1 MKKTSMWRRD
11 FTMVVIGQI
20 ISLFGNAILRFA
32 LPLYLL
38 NETGSAT
45 LFGVVM
51 ACSFIPMIVLSPVG
65 GIVADRVNK
74 RNVMVALDFST
85 AGLMALFT
93 LLLGHMNLVVLLVIT
108 LMLLFG
114 IQGAYQ
120 PSVQASLPSL
130 VTADQLLPAN
140 AVINQVS
147 ALANLIGPVAG
158 GALFAVWGLMPI
170 LLISIACFLFPA
182 VMEIFIHI
190 PFEKRKSELG
200 VFAIVKQD
208 LHQSFTFIRRQQPV
222 IGKILAIVAA
232 FNLFLSALMIISIPV
247 LIKQTLSLPADLSDQ
262 LYGYAQGALAL
273 GGLAGGCLAG
283 LFAKKL
289 RVQKASLLL
298 LGSAMC
304 LVPMG
309 AVLLMQAPAMVS
321 YLVITLCSF
330 VMMALATMFSVMMLA
345 YVQAITPMEI
355 IGKVISCAI
364 TFSMCA
370 QPVGQALYGW
380 LFDAL
385 PGQHYWILFGGAL
398 VSCVIAGFSKA
409 AFGKL
414 LDVPENEPEQPLP
427 KARPRLQEESI

>member
-1 MKKTSMWRRD
+1 MKK
-11 FTMVVIGQI
+11 
-20 ISLFGNAILRFA
+20 
-32 LPLYLL
+32 
-38 NETGSAT
+38 E
-45 LFGVVM
+45 
-51 ACSFIPMIVLSPVG
+51 
-65 GIVADRVNK
+65 
-74 RNVMVALDFST
+74 
-85 AGLMALFT
+85 
-93 LLLGHMNLVVLLVIT
+93 
-108 LMLLFG
+108 
-114 IQGAYQ
+114 
-120 PSVQASLPSL
+120 
-130 VTADQLLPAN
+130 
-140 AVINQVS
+140 
-147 ALANLIGPVAG
+147 
-158 GALFAVWGLMPI
+158 
-170 LLISIACFLFPA
+170 
-182 VMEIFIHI
+182 
-190 PFEKRKSELG
+190 
-200 VFAIVKQD
+200 
-208 LHQSFTFIRRQQPV
+208 HQSFTFIRRQQPV

>member
-11 FTMVVIGQI
+11 FSMVVVGQI

-38 NETGSAT
+38 NETGSAA
-45 LFGVVM
+45 LFGVVT

-85 AGLMALFT
+85 AGLMTLFT
-93 LLLGHMNLVVLLVIT
+93 LLLGRMNLVVLLVIT

-130 VTADQLLPAN
+130 VAADQLLPAN

-158 GALFAVWGLMPI
+158 GALFTIWGLTPI
-170 LLISIACFLFPA
+170 LFISIVCFVFSA

-190 PFEKRKSELG
+190 PFEKRESEQG
-200 VFAIVKQD
+200 VFVIVKQD
-208 LHQSFTFIRRQQPV
+208 LRQSFSFIRRQQPV
-222 IGKILAIVAA
+222 IGKILVVVAA

-247 LIKQTLSLPADLSDQ
+247 LIKQSLSLPAALSDQ

-289 RVQKASLLL
+289 RVQKASLFL
-298 LGSAMC
+298 LGSALC

-309 AVLLMQAPAMVS
+309 AVLFVEAPAMLS
-321 YLVITLCSF
+321 YFVITLCSF

-345 YVQAITPMEI
+345 YVQAITPVEI
-355 IGKVISCAI
+355 IGKVISCAL

-380 LFDAL
+380 LFDML
-385 PGQHYWILFGGAL
+385 PGRHGLILFGGAL
-398 VSCVIAGFSKA
+398 VSCVIAAFSKA

-414 LDVPENEPEQPLP
+414 LDAPKEEPERLQPEACLQ
-427 KARPRLQEESI
+427 LQEESI